1 MDDQTSL
8 VARRYFRQ
16 GEELVSTA
24 EIYEWNGTGTEWV
37 GPVASITDPYNST
50 VSNFISALDID
61 GNYLIVAWRKL
72 ENPITEYV
80 VIIYERQDS
89 LVLSRNWG
97 HGSL

>member
-1 MDDQTSL
+1 M
-8 VARRYFRQ
+8 
-16 GEELVSTA
+16 STA